1 MKAFL
6 ASVVAVAVISV
17 AAWAVLDAVQESTAE
32 ANLSPYNTTRL

>member
-6 ASVVAVAVISV
+6 ASLVAVVVISV
-17 AAWAVLDAVQESTAE
+17 AAWAVLESVQESTAE